1 MIKTTFKLLLGS
13 AFLVLFI
20 IAFFGFIFYLKI
32 PSAADLKDCMITKLY
47 QVDLCSKN
55 KNYVKIKDVSQFV
68 KKAVVTSEDSL
79 FYSHQGFDFQELQ
92 KSFEKN
98 LEKGKFVRGGSTIT
112 QQLAKNLF
120 LSKEKTLSRKLMEA
134 IITTRI
140 EKYLSKNEILE
151 KYLNVVQ
158 FGKDIF
164 GVYDASKLYF
174 KKHPSQLELLESVY
188 LAFLLPSPEKYSK
201 SYYKKSLTPFARKQM
216 SSIINK
222 MKASGK
228 ITEEQYSVAMDELPY
243 FLTGAK
249 PEKIEIDFDQVI
261 EEDIEEGIE

>member
-1 MIKTTFKLLLGS
+1 MIKTTFKLIAGS
-13 AFLVLFI
+13 VVLIFLVL
-20 IAFFGFIFYLKI
+20 AFFSFIFYLKI
-32 PSAADLKDCMITKLY
+32 PSEADLKECMVTKLY

-55 KNYVKIKDVSQFV
+55 KNYVKIRDISQFI
-68 KKAVVTSEDSL
+68 KKAIVTSEDSL

-120 LSKEKTLSRKLMEA
+120 LSKEKTLTRKLMEA

-140 EKYLSKNEILE
+140 EKHLSKNEILE

-158 FGKDIF
+158 FGKDVF
-164 GVYDASKLYF
+164 GVYNASKLYF

-201 SYYKKSLTPFARKQM
+201 SYYKKALTPFAKKQM
-216 SSIINK
+216 SSIISK

-228 ITEEQYSVAMDELPY
+228 ITEEQYLAAQEELPY

-261 EEDIEEGIE
+261 EEEVDETVE